1 VIPFLIENISLFEIW
16 PHLLIAISTAFVTA
30 LLLLL
35 FQRQIT
41 SLMHHRDD
49 GLAVQA
55 SHYGNPLRL
64 GGIAVFSGLAA
75 AVLLG
80 GGQGTW
86 VPTLVIVSAG
96 PVFFAGLL
104 EDMGWR
110 VSSTRRLAAA
120 FVSAALAMLTLGF
133 WVTRADLPG
142 LDQALTFAPLAVLLT
157 LILSA
162 GFCHATNLVDGMNG
176 LAAIVVISAS
186 VGMWVIARDAEG
198 AGDLAILAAVLAA
211 AMAGFLLLNWP
222 FGVLFLGDAG
232 SYGVGHV
239 LIWIGIGLAA
249 NAPEIS
255 MPALLLILFWPIAD
269 TLHSIFRRLASKSP
283 VFMPDRMHLHQ
294 KMRRCIEIMILGG
307 AHRRRSNPLATLA
320 LMPLIVMPVIA
331 GVALADNV
339 LTAWATLALFVTLFG
354 LTHVGIT
361 RLACRGRPKP
371 KRHIP

>member
-1 VIPFLIENISLFEIW
+1 
-16 PHLLIAISTAFVTA
+16 
-30 LLLLL
+30 
-35 FQRQIT
+35 
-41 SLMHHRDD
+41 M
-49 GLAVQA
+49 
-55 SHYGNPLRL
+55 
-64 GGIAVFSGLAA
+64 
-75 AVLLG
+75 
-80 GGQGTW
+80 W

-162 GFCHATNLVDGMNG
+162 GFCHAINLVDGMNG

-186 VGMWVIARDAEG
+186 VGLWVVARDAEG
-198 AGDLAILAAVLAA
+198 ASDLALLAAVLAA

-239 LIWIGIGLAA
+239 LIWICIGLSV

-294 KMRRCIEIMILGG
+294 KMRRCIEIMTLGG
-307 AHRRRSNPLATLA
+307 VHRRRSNPLATLA
-320 LMPLIVMPVIA
+320 LMPLIVMPVIF

-339 LTAWATLALFVTLFG
+339 LAAWAMLALFGTLFG
-354 LTHVGIT
+354 LAHVGIT
-361 RLACRGRPKP
+361 RLACRGRRKL
-371 KRHIP
+371 KLRYEV